1 MSHKKQILRSLVEQ
15 RLTAAAEEI
24 FGLFE
29 RTIAEY
35 EEELCRTKEEN
46 QRQKQ
51 ILDEVWNLKVLTIP
65 AGSSADVQQPS
76 GVGEEVPPEQDDWSF
91 SLDQEEPE
99 PPHIKEEQEEL
110 WTNQEADFP
119 NVPPTPMSVKREDD
133 DKEEAQSS
141 LLLLRQCEEK
151 TKERDE
157 EDTGGSGPNF
167 NQSRIRAFNSRS
179 PGSRRSTRSLQK
191 HKDTQTETRLVDS
204 KCLGE
209 SNAPRDKLTA
219 TNFALSDVRCKSRP
233 FQCSDCGKTYCRR
246 SALNTH
252 RNIHTRE
259 RQFPCSVCRKIF
271 GRNSHLRSHMKIH
284 TGEKPYSCP
293 VCQKCFRH
301 KCVMKVHM
309 TTHTGVRAFACS
321 ECGRTFTQRPHL
333 IRHMKSH
340 IKKKPVI

>member
-65 AGSSADVQQPS
+65 AGSSADVRQSS
-76 GVGEEVPPEQDDWSF
+76 GVGEEVPPEQEWSF

-99 PPHIKEEQEEL
+99 PPHIKEKQEEL
-110 WTNQEADFP
+110 WTNQEAHFP
-119 NVPPTPMSVKREDD
+119 KVLPTTMSVKREDD

-209 SNAPRDKLTA
+209 SNAPRDEPMG
-219 TNFALSDVRCKSRP
+219 TNFALSDVRCKSRR

-246 SALNTH
+246 SVLNAH
-252 RNIHTRE
+252 RNVHTRE
-259 RQFPCSVCRKIF
+259 RQFQCSVCRKIF
-271 GRNSHLRSHMKIH
+271 SRKSNLVSHMKIH

-293 VCQKCFRH
+293 VCQKRFRH

-321 ECGRTFTQRPHL
+321 ECGRTFTQRSNAV
-333 IRHMKSH
+333 RHMKSH
-340 IKKKPVI
+340 MRKKPVI

>member
-65 AGSSADVQQPS
+65 AGPSADVQQPS
-76 GVGEEVPPEQDDWSF
+76 EVGEEVPPEQDNWSF

-99 PPHIKEEQEEL
+99 PPHIKEKQEEL

-179 PGSRRSTRSLQK
+179 PGSRPS
-191 HKDTQTETRLVDS
+191 DMDAQTETRLVDS

-209 SNAPRDKLTA
+209 SNAPRDEPMG
-219 TNFALSDVRCKSRP
+219 TNFALSDVKCKLRP
-233 FQCSDCGKTYCRR
+233 FQCSDCGKTFGRR
-246 SALNTH
+246 SVLNAH

-259 RQFPCSVCRKIF
+259 KQFPCSVCRKIF
-271 GRNSHLRSHMKIH
+271 GRMSHLRSHMKIH
-284 TGEKPYSCP
+284 TGEKSESCP
-293 VCQKCFRH
+293 VCQKRFTH
-301 KCVMKVHM
+301 KCVLKVHM
-309 TTHTGVRAFACS
+309 TTHSREKAFACS
-321 ECGRTFTQRPHL
+321 ECGKTFTQRSNAV
-333 IRHMKSH
+333 RHMKRSH
-340 IKKKPVI
+340 IKKEPVI